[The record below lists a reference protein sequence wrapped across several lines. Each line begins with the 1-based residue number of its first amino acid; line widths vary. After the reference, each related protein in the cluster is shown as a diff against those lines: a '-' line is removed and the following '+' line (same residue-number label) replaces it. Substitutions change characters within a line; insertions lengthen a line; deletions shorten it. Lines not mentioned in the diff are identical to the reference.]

1 MKNKDCK
8 TVETFNVKGKT
19 KPRFCAK
26 HKEIGM
32 VSLETVVHSYLDEH
46 IKMKSTL
53 LDKKIDDGC
62 SGKRPDRLY
71 DMVEVDE
78 YQHSGYSKDGS
89 NSTRL
94 WITVDFFAI

>member
-1 MKNKDCK
+1 LKI
-8 TVETFNVKGKT
+8 VKK
-19 KPRFCAK
+19 
-26 HKEIGM
+26 
-32 VSLETVVHSYLDEH
+32 ETVVHRYLDEH
-46 IKMKSTL
+46 IKMKPVL
-53 LDKKIDDGC
+53 VDKKIDDGC

-71 DMVEVDE
+71 DIGTHIVVVEVDE